1 MDRELSSSRIAPFQL
16 VSVIDINIVHSKK
29 RECLEIHSQFS
40 SMKLV
45 PVRSKPSYAWKDV
58 SEKVQANHSAPNIR
72 VRAIPALIP
81 MKDKLHR
88 MLHRKCDQKDSA
100 KELDSAEEQRSTPE
114 EPTESPL
121 GAELSESDVCEASHI
136 QLMDWAVSERH
147 ASMQLQKISLE
158 CSSDCL
164 AKLSQFVSNNL
175 SLLIVHKFGNYL
187 VQNCTT
193 RNTLLRKYVKSYCES
208 NFGRLI
214 KDQFGSRVL
223 QVLVQESN
231 SFRKKLM
238 EVFKTELGVYLR
250 SISAVFLMNS
260 ALCLC
265 KDESER
271 DIVTPYLALNR
282 KRWLHV
288 KYFKKI
294 LITYIENCS
303 EERLEAVFHL
313 TRMTRNIGAYLL
325 DKYMTIVI
333 FKLIERNHKPTKQVV
348 LEQVKCKPIWCLSLK
363 NFSYMIELVIRRN
376 TTAGFGAEIQR
387 ILTHVPRTDHVLLM
401 QDLHLFQIYS
411 GVLSTLSV
419 KNHFFSGK

>member
-40 SMKLV
+40 SMKFV

-88 MLHRKCDQKDSA
+88 MLHRKCGCGQKDSA

-250 SISAVFLMNS
+250 SISAVPLQRRIGERHRHSVFGFEPQTLAAREVLQEDLDHLHRELQRRAAGGRFS
-260 ALCLC
+260 P
-265 KDESER
+265 DEDDPEHR
-271 DIVTPYLALNR
+271 RVLAGQVHDDSDLQADR
-282 KRWLHV
+282 KKPQAH
-288 KYFKKI
+288 KAG
-294 LITYIENCS
+294 S
-303 EERLEAVFHL
+303 
-313 TRMTRNIGAYLL
+313 IGASQVQADL
-325 DKYMTIVI
+325 V
-333 FKLIERNHKPTKQVV
+333 LIAQ
-348 LEQVKCKPIWCLSLK
+348 
-363 NFSYMIELVIRRN
+363 EL
-376 TTAGFGAEIQR
+376 Q
-387 ILTHVPRTDHVLLM
+387 
-401 QDLHLFQIYS
+401 LHD
-411 GVLSTLSV
+411 
-419 KNHFFSGK
+419 